1 MATCLTA
8 CPDQWLCEQFC
19 ISVLDFLYMFTILQ
33 QDYVA
38 STRITGSHYQMHPQN
53 IRLGSIRVLV
63 CIQFALHSRL
73 PRRMSVRSLKTVL
86 SYFQIS
92 FLKECGRAST
102 RSELTNTFGILQL
115 EEQVEPCNKFKLDY
129 QFSYRRESWHS
140 FQPDFWLAIRGRDPK
155 QMSASAVIF
164 TFIVCLGSSALI
176 SLWMSRHCD
185 EQTKEGAW
193 HSRLQS
199 ALYEPPYML
208 GAQTLLET

>member
-1 MATCLTA
+1 MANMATCLTA

-129 QFSYRRESWHS
+129 QFSTVST
-140 FQPDFWLAIRGRDPK
+140 RGPMHPVLDSDSEYAEGDGTSELCTTRHTG
-155 QMSASAVIF
+155 IF
-164 TFIVCLGSSALI
+164 PFGSGV
-176 SLWMSRHCD
+176 
-185 EQTKEGAW
+185 Q
-193 HSRLQS
+193 
-199 ALYEPPYML
+199 
-208 GAQTLLET
+208 